1 MGTMVEEIQSLHK
14 NQTWELVELLER
26 KRAIGCKWLYKKKEV
41 VLEKEGEKFKAH
53 LVVKG
58 YSQRKGVDNDEI
70 FSPVELVTRYNQKGL
85 FNLDRNTWIGYKKCE
100 YDCCVYVKS
109 LDDDSFIFLLLYVD
123 DMLIAAKSMIEVNKL
138 KSLLSKEFDMK
149 DLGAAKKILGMEIH
163 RDRTLGRL
171 WLSQHSY
178 VKRVLERFNMDNAK
192 IVRTPLANHFRL
204 STNQC
209 PKTDDEMK
217 DMSKVPYVSVVGFLM
232 YAMVYTRPDLA
243 HVVNLVSKFLSNM
256 GRMHLDAVKWIFR
269 YLRGTTN
276 YGIMFKKQ

>member
-1 MGTMVEEIQSLHK
+1 MI
-14 NQTWELVELLER
+14 
-26 KRAIGCKWLYKKKEV
+26 
-41 VLEKEGEKFKAH
+41 H
-53 LVVKG
+53 L
-58 YSQRKGVDNDEI
+58 
-70 FSPVELVTRYNQKGL
+70 F
-85 FNLDRNTWIGYKKCE
+85 
-100 YDCCVYVKS
+100 
-109 LDDDSFIFLLLYVD
+109 FILLYVD

-163 RDRTLGRL
+163 RDRTSGRL
-171 WLSQHSY
+171 WLSQHNY
-178 VKRVLERFNMDNAK
+178 VKRVLEMFNMNNAK
-192 IVRTPLANHFRL
+192 PVSTPLANHFRL

-217 DMSKVPYVSVVGFLM
+217 DMSKVPYVSVVGCLM

-243 HVVNLVSKFLSNM
+243 HAVNLVSKFLSNM